1 MLQIRQ
7 DPTVESQHVFYS
19 ASLETPVG
27 LLASFPQVRRIGQGQ
42 AEDAEI
48 AILQTATV
56 LWWHL
61 TPGASVAE
69 QFKFIRQRASTAA
82 VVAMSDVPND
92 LEALAVFSVMA
103 KGYCNTHAGKDVLL
117 KIAQVV
123 ESGGLWIG
131 EAIMQRLLNLPVAT
145 PLAVAPEVSLP
156 ITGSWDA
163 QLTLREREVA
173 SAIGLGATNRQI
185 ADQMGIT
192 ERTVKAHVG
201 SVLDKLQIKNR
212 LQLALLVKDR

>member
-1 MLQIRQ
+1 MQQLRKELIK
-7 DPTVESQHVFYS
+7 ECQHLFYS
-19 ASLETPVG
+19 ASLEIPLG
-27 LLASFPQVRRIGQGQ
+27 LKTSFPSLQRLHLKPDLTD
-42 AEDAEI
+42 DAMDLSE
-48 AILQTATV
+48 QTV

-61 TPGASVAE
+61 TPGVSVAE
-69 QFKFIRQRASTAA
+69 QFQQLRQRAPFAL

-103 KGYCNTHAGKDVLL
+103 KAYCNTHAGKDVLL

-123 ESGGLWIG
+123 EGGGLWIG
-131 EAIMQRLLNLPVAT
+131 ESIMQRLLTLPAAESKT
-145 PLAVAPEVSLP
+145 PQAEVKHSAVGLWGE
-156 ITGSWDA
+156 
-163 QLTLREREVA
+163 QLTVREREVA

-201 SVLDKLQIKNR
+201 SVLEKLHIKNR

>member
-27 LLASFPQVRRIGQGQ
+27 LLASFPQVRRIGRGQ

-82 VVAMSDVPND
+82 VSATGPSRASCGSGTASSGVETAP
-92 LEALAVFSVMA
+92 
-103 KGYCNTHAGKDVLL
+103 THGTV
-117 KIAQVV
+117 
-123 ESGGLWIG
+123 
-131 EAIMQRLLNLPVAT
+131 
-145 PLAVAPEVSLP
+145 
-156 ITGSWDA
+156 TGW
-163 QLTLREREVA
+163 
-173 SAIGLGATNRQI
+173 
-185 ADQMGIT
+185 
-192 ERTVKAHVG
+192 
-201 SVLDKLQIKNR
+201 
-212 LQLALLVKDR
+212 

>member
-1 MLQIRQ
+1 MPLISKDPIR
-7 DPTVESQHVFYS
+7 DRLHLFYS

-27 LLASFPQVRRIGQGQ
+27 LLASFPQLQRIALEQN
-42 AEDAEI
+42 ETRETTLLDER
-48 AILQTATV
+48 AI

-61 TPGASVAE
+61 TPGSSVAE
-69 QFKFIRQRASTAA
+69 QFKVIRQHVPAAA
-82 VVAMSDVPND
+82 VVAMSDLPND

-103 KGYCNTHAGKDVLL
+103 KGYCNTHAGQDVLL
-117 KIAQVV
+117 NIAQVV

-131 EAIMQRLLNLPVAT
+131 ESIMQRLLNLP
-145 PLAVAPEVSLP
+145 AVAPLVPVPKVSLP
-156 ITGSWDA
+156 ATGWDTH
-163 QLTLREREVA
+163 LTIREREVA
-173 SAIGLGATNRQI
+173 SAISSGASNRQI

-201 SVLDKLQIKNR
+201 SVLEKLHLKNR